1 MKRFE
6 GYMRGINLGGWLSQ
20 CAEYSEGHYSSFI
33 TENDIKTISEWG
45 LDHIRLPVDYNVI
58 EDEEG
63 CVLPSGY
70 KHIDDCIEWCGKY
83 GLNVI
88 IDLHKTKGF
97 AFDDT
102 AENNIMFDSHEL
114 QKHFISLWTNI
125 AARYGKNSNV
135 VFEPLNEVS
144 KIDSRKWNALISK
157 LLSAIRPFAPDKK
170 IIFGG
175 TQWNSVHTLKL
186 LEIPDD
192 KNIVYNFHFYEPF
205 LFTHQHASWL
215 SAVSD
220 ISMRY
225 PGTMEIYRKT
235 SENIG
240 CFGSGLKNTDEMGA
254 EFMDKLISEAVDAA
268 VNADVPLYCGEYGV
282 IDQAVVSDTAIWF
295 EDIHSIF
302 EKHGIGRAVWTYK
315 ELDFGINDEHYALC
329 LDRIVNSL

>member
-6 GYMRGINLGGWLSQ
+6 RYIRGINLGGWLSQ

-45 LDHIRLPVDYNVI
+45 LDHVRLPIDYNVI

-114 QKHFISLWTNI
+114 QKRFISLWTNI
-125 AARYGKNSNV
+125 AARYGKNGNV

-157 LLSAIRPFAPDKK
+157 LLSAIRPLAPDKK

-175 TQWNSVHTLKL
+175 THWNSVHTLKL

-240 CFGSGLKNTDEMGA
+240 CFGSGLKNTNEMGA

-282 IDQAVVSDTAIWF
+282 IDQAVISDTAVWF

-315 ELDFGINDEHYALC
+315 ELDFGINDEHYAPC

>member
-33 TENDIKTISEWG
+33 AENDIKTISEWG

-58 EDEEG
+58 EDEDG
-63 CVLPSGY
+63 RILPNGY
-70 KHIDDCIEWCGKY
+70 KHIDDCIEWCEKY

-97 AFDDT
+97 AFDNT

-114 QKHFISLWTNI
+114 QKRFISLWTNI
-125 AARYGKNSNV
+125 AARYGKNGNV

-144 KIDSRKWNALISK
+144 KIDSLKWNALISK

-225 PGTMEIYRKT
+225 PGTMEIYRKI

-282 IDQAVVSDTAIWF
+282 IDQAVISDTTVWF

-315 ELDFGINDEHYALC
+315 ELNFGINDEHYAPC
-329 LDRIVNSL
+329 LDRIVNTL

>member
-33 TENDIKTISEWG
+33 TENDIKTIFEWG

-58 EDEEG
+58 EDKDG
-63 CVLPSGY
+63 RVLPNGY
-70 KHIDDCIEWCGKY
+70 KHIDDCIEWCKKY

-114 QKHFISLWTNI
+114 QKRFISLWTNI
-125 AARYGKNSNV
+125 AARYGKNGNV

-157 LLSAIRPFAPDKK
+157 LLSAIRPFAPDKI

-282 IDQAVVSDTAIWF
+282 IDQAVISDTAVWF
-295 EDIHSIF
+295 EDIHSVF

-315 ELDFGINDEHYALC
+315 EMNFGINDEHYAPC

>member
-33 TENDIKTISEWG
+33 AENDIKTISEWG

-58 EDEEG
+58 EDEDG
-63 CVLPSGY
+63 RVLPNGY
-70 KHIDDCIEWCGKY
+70 KHIDDCIEWCEKY

-97 AFDDT
+97 AFDNT
-102 AENNIMFDSHEL
+102 AENNIMFDSHKL
-114 QKHFISLWTNI
+114 QKRFISLWTNI
-125 AARYGKNSNV
+125 AARYGKNGNV

-144 KIDSRKWNALISK
+144 KIDGRKWNALISK
-157 LLSAIRPFAPDKK
+157 LLSAIRPFATDKK

-282 IDQAVVSDTAIWF
+282 IDQAVISDTAVWF

-315 ELDFGINDEHYALC
+315 ELDFGINDEHYASC

>member
-33 TENDIKTISEWG
+33 TENDIKNISEWG

-58 EDEEG
+58 EDEDG
-63 CVLPSGY
+63 RVLPNGY
-70 KHIDDCIEWCGKY
+70 KHIDDCIEWCEKY

-97 AFDDT
+97 AFDNT

-114 QKHFISLWTNI
+114 QKRFISLWTNI
-125 AARYGKNSNV
+125 AARYGKNGNV

-225 PGTMEIYRKT
+225 PGTMEIYRKI

-282 IDQAVVSDTAIWF
+282 IDQAVISDTAVWF

-315 ELDFGINDEHYALC
+315 ELDFGINDEHYVSC

>member
-58 EDEEG
+58 EDEDG
-63 CVLPSGY
+63 RVLPNGY
-70 KHIDDCIEWCGKY
+70 KHIDDCIEWCEKY

-114 QKHFISLWTNI
+114 QKRFISLWTNI
-125 AARYGKNSNV
+125 AARYGKNGNV

-157 LLSAIRPFAPDKK
+157 LLSAIRQFAPDKK

-282 IDQAVVSDTAIWF
+282 IDQAVISDTSVWF
-295 EDIHSIF
+295 EDIHSVF

-315 ELDFGINDEHYALC
+315 EMNFGINDEHYASC

>member
-33 TENDIKTISEWG
+33 TKNDIKTISEWG

-58 EDEEG
+58 EDEDG
-63 CVLPSGY
+63 RVLPNGY
-70 KHIDDCIEWCGKY
+70 KHIDDCIEWCEKY

-114 QKHFISLWTNI
+114 QKRFISLWTNI
-125 AARYGKNSNV
+125 AARYGKNSNI

-157 LLSAIRPFAPDKK
+157 LLSAIRPFAPYKK

-175 TQWNSVHTLKL
+175 THWNSVHTLKL

-225 PGTMEIYRKT
+225 PGTMVIYRKT

-302 EKHGIGRAVWTYK
+302 EKYGVGRAVWTYK
-315 ELDFGINDEHYALC
+315 ELDFGINDEHYASC

>member
-33 TENDIKTISEWG
+33 AENDIKTISEWG

-58 EDEEG
+58 EDEDG
-63 CVLPSGY
+63 RVLPNGY
-70 KHIDDCIEWCGKY
+70 KHIDDCIEWCEKY

-97 AFDDT
+97 AFDNT

-114 QKHFISLWTNI
+114 QKRFISLWTNI
-125 AARYGKNSNV
+125 AARYGKNGNV

-282 IDQAVVSDTAIWF
+282 IDQAVISDTAVWF
-295 EDIHSIF
+295 EDIHSVF

-315 ELDFGINDEHYALC
+315 EMNFGINDENYAPC

>member
-33 TENDIKTISEWG
+33 AENDIKTISEWG

-58 EDEEG
+58 EDEDG
-63 CVLPSGY
+63 RVLPNGY
-70 KHIDDCIEWCGKY
+70 KHIDDCIEWCEKY

-97 AFDDT
+97 AFDNT
-102 AENNIMFDSHEL
+102 AENNIMFDSHKL
-114 QKHFISLWTNI
+114 QKRFISLWTNI
-125 AARYGKNSNV
+125 AARYGKNGNV

-144 KIDSRKWNALISK
+144 KIDGRKWNALISK

-282 IDQAVVSDTAIWF
+282 IDQAVISDTAVWF

-315 ELDFGINDEHYALC
+315 ELDFGINDEHYASC

>member
-58 EDEEG
+58 EDEDG
-63 CVLPSGY
+63 RILPNGY
-70 KHIDDCIEWCGKY
+70 KHIDDCIEWCEKY

-97 AFDDT
+97 AFDNT

-114 QKHFISLWTNI
+114 QKRFISLWTNI
-125 AARYGKNSNV
+125 AARYGKNGNV

-175 TQWNSVHTLKL
+175 TQWNSVHTLQL

-192 KNIVYNFHFYEPF
+192 KNIVYSFHFYEPF

-282 IDQAVVSDTAIWF
+282 IDQAVISDTAVWF
-295 EDIHSIF
+295 EDIHSVF

-315 ELDFGINDEHYALC
+315 EMNFGINDEHYAPC

>member
-33 TENDIKTISEWG
+33 AENDIKAISEWG
-45 LDHIRLPVDYNVI
+45 LDHVRLPIDYNVI

-114 QKHFISLWTNI
+114 QKRFISLWTNI

>member
-33 TENDIKTISEWG
+33 TKNDIKTISEWG

-58 EDEEG
+58 EDEDG
-63 CVLPSGY
+63 RVLPNGY
-70 KHIDDCIEWCGKY
+70 KHIDDCIEWCEKY

-114 QKHFISLWTNI
+114 QKRFISLWTNI
-125 AARYGKNSNV
+125 AARYGKNGNV

-157 LLSAIRPFAPDKK
+157 LLSAIRPLAPYKK

-175 TQWNSVHTLKL
+175 THWNSVHTLKL

-282 IDQAVVSDTAIWF
+282 IDQAVISDTAVWY

-315 ELDFGINDEHYALC
+315 ELDFGINDEHYAPC

>member
-6 GYMRGINLGGWLSQ
+6 GYIRGINLGGWLSQ

-45 LDHIRLPVDYNVI
+45 LDHVRLPIDYNVI

-114 QKHFISLWTNI
+114 QKRFISLWTNI
-125 AARYGKNSNV
+125 AARYGKNGNV

-157 LLSAIRPFAPDKK
+157 LLSAIRPLAPDKK

-175 TQWNSVHTLKL
+175 THWNSVHTLKL

-240 CFGSGLKNTDEMGA
+240 CFGSGLKNTNEMGA

-282 IDQAVVSDTAIWF
+282 IDQAVISDTAVWF

-315 ELDFGINDEHYALC
+315 ELDFGINDEHYAPC

>member
-33 TENDIKTISEWG
+33 AENDIKTISEWG

-58 EDEEG
+58 EDEDG
-63 CVLPSGY
+63 RVLPNGY
-70 KHIDDCIEWCGKY
+70 KHIDDCIEWCEKY

-97 AFDDT
+97 AFYDT

-114 QKHFISLWTNI
+114 QKRFISLWTNI
-125 AARYGKNSNV
+125 AARYGKNGNV

-282 IDQAVVSDTAIWF
+282 IDQAVISDTAVWF
-295 EDIHSIF
+295 EDIHSVF

-315 ELDFGINDEHYALC
+315 ELDFGINDEHYAPC

>member
-58 EDEEG
+58 EDEDG
-63 CVLPSGY
+63 RVLPNGY
-70 KHIDDCIEWCGKY
+70 KHIDDCIEWCEKY
-83 GLNVI
+83 GLNLI

-114 QKHFISLWTNI
+114 QKRFISLWTNI
-125 AARYGKNSNV
+125 AARYGKNGNV

-175 TQWNSVHTLKL
+175 TQWNSVHTLQL

-282 IDQAVVSDTAIWF
+282 IDQAVISDTAVWF
-295 EDIHSIF
+295 EDIHSVF

-315 ELDFGINDEHYALC
+315 EMNFGINDEHYASC

>member
-33 TENDIKTISEWG
+33 TENDIKNISEWG

-58 EDEEG
+58 EDEDG
-63 CVLPSGY
+63 RILPNGY
-70 KHIDDCIEWCGKY
+70 KHIDDCIEWCEKY
-83 GLNVI
+83 GLNLI

-114 QKHFISLWTNI
+114 QKRFISLWTNI
-125 AARYGKNSNV
+125 AARYGKNGNV

-157 LLSAIRPFAPDKK
+157 LLSAIRQFAPDKK

-192 KNIVYNFHFYEPF
+192 TNIVYNFHFYEPF

-282 IDQAVVSDTAIWF
+282 IDQAVISDTAVWF
-295 EDIHSIF
+295 EDIHSVF

-315 ELDFGINDEHYALC
+315 EMNFGINDEHYAPC

>member
-58 EDEEG
+58 EDEDG
-63 CVLPSGY
+63 RVLPNGY
-70 KHIDDCIEWCGKY
+70 KHIDDCIEWCEKY

-97 AFDDT
+97 AFDNT

-125 AARYGKNSNV
+125 AARYGKNGNV

-144 KIDSRKWNALISK
+144 KIDSRKWNDLISK

-282 IDQAVVSDTAIWF
+282 IDQAVISDTAVWF
-295 EDIHSIF
+295 EDIHSVF

-315 ELDFGINDEHYALC
+315 EMNFGINDEHYAPC

>member
-58 EDEEG
+58 EDEDG
-63 CVLPSGY
+63 RILPNGY
-70 KHIDDCIEWCGKY
+70 KHIDDCIEWCEKY
-83 GLNVI
+83 GLNLI

-114 QKHFISLWTNI
+114 QKRFISLWTNI
-125 AARYGKNSNV
+125 AARYGKNGNV

-144 KIDSRKWNALISK
+144 KIDNRKWNALISK

-175 TQWNSVHTLKL
+175 TQWNSVHTLQL

-282 IDQAVVSDTAIWF
+282 IDQAVISDTAVWF
-295 EDIHSIF
+295 EDIHSVF

-315 ELDFGINDEHYALC
+315 EMNFGINDEHYASC

>member
-33 TENDIKTISEWG
+33 TKNDIKTISEWG

-58 EDEEG
+58 EDEDG
-63 CVLPSGY
+63 RVLPNGY
-70 KHIDDCIEWCGKY
+70 KHIDDCIEWCEKY

-114 QKHFISLWTNI
+114 QKRFISLWTNI
-125 AARYGKNSNV
+125 AARYGKNGNV

-157 LLSAIRPFAPDKK
+157 LLSAIRPLAPYKK

-175 TQWNSVHTLKL
+175 THWNSVHTLKL

-282 IDQAVVSDTAIWF
+282 IDQAVISDTAVWF

-315 ELDFGINDEHYALC
+315 ELDFGINDEHYAPC